1 MGFNTLLPFY
11 PPCLYEARQSNTP
24 MISIHGEVLPFPP
37 FFLFQRFS
45 PSVIMLVFNKIKITA
60 WHVYILTFWLICILL
75 YQLRSTFDL
84 SFSTPPTH
92 DSLEPARQISATEL
106 LSRPLT
112 KDLTSIP
119 RILHQC
125 YFHPSDKPDTLPP
138 DMEKWSAGCRKQHS
152 DWEWVLWSDA
162 DNLKLVQKYY
172 PWLEESYRALPK
184 EIFRADMARTLYMYT
199 FGG

>member
-1 MGFNTLLPFY
+1 MLIFN
-11 PPCLYEARQSNTP
+11 
-24 MISIHGEVLPFPP
+24 
-37 FFLFQRFS
+37 
-45 PSVIMLVFNKIKITA
+45 KITA
-60 WHVYILTFWLICILL
+60 WHVYILSFWLICILL

-84 SFSTPPTH
+84 SLTKLPELH
-92 DSLEPARQISATEL
+92 QPAKQISASEL
-106 LSRPLT
+106 LARPLS

-125 YFHPSDKPDTLPP
+125 YFHPPGKPETMPP
-138 DMEKWSAGCRKQHS
+138 DMEKWSTGCRAQHS

-172 PWLEESYRALPK
+172 PWLEKSYKSLPK